1 MDRPG
6 RTPEE
11 STDEQPAIVRGVII
25 PDNIEA
31 QRTQLQE
38 GLNLFRKGLQL
49 LSQAF
54 TILEQVTQ
62 GQQDPNSEEQG

>member
-11 STDEQPAIVRGVII
+11 STDEQPATVRGVII

-54 TILEQVTQ
+54 NILEQVTQ
-62 GQQDPNSEEQG
+62 DQQDPNSEEQG

>member
-1 MDRPG
+1 MDCLG

-11 STDEQPAIVRGVII
+11 NTDEQPATVRGVII

-31 QRTQLQE
+31 QCAQLQE
-38 GLNLFRKGLQL
+38 GLNLFRRGLQL

-54 TILEQVTQ
+54 NILEQVTQ